1 MSYPLTKEDY
11 PKTIKLL
18 ESIGMDPNCE
28 PFLTPVAWEGK
39 YKSLNRILQF
49 LKLRHMNKLAKEP
62 Q

>member
-39 YKSLNRILQF
+39 FNPLNRILTIF
-49 LKLRHMNKLAKEP
+49 EI
-62 Q
+62 